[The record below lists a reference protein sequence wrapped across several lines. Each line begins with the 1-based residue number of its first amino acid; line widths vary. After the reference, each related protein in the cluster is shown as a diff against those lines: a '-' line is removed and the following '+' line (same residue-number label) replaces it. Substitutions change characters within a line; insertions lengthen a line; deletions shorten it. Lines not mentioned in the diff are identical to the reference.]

1 MLLLNILINIFIG
14 AIKWVGG
21 IFGQSQ
27 ALLADALETTSDVIS
42 SIILFVAYDKS
53 TQPADLNH
61 PYGHG
66 KLQPL
71 ISFII
76 GLILIGSAGLIINES
91 VQSLVRHEKII
102 PHVFTIYIIL
112 FVVFVK
118 EILYQV
124 FNRLSKQMHSSL
136 FYHEALHHRTDVFT
150 TLVTL
155 LGVSFS
161 LFTNGRFWYGDQLAA
176 IVASAIILFNAYRIL
191 KSSVSEIMDEQTYPE
206 VSSLIEKIAESI
218 QDISS
223 HEKCYVRKSGNR
235 YYCDIH
241 IRVNATYTVKKGH
254 DIAHMLKDKAQ
265 ASNRLIE
272 DVHIHVEPAF

>member
-1 MLLLNILINIFIG
+1 MLLVNILINIFIG

-66 KLQPL
+66 KLQSL

-91 VQSLVRHEKII
+91 VQSLVRHEKKI

-112 FVVFVK
+112 FVVFIK

-161 LFTNGRFWYGDQLAA
+161 LFTNG
-176 IVASAIILFNAYRIL
+176 
-191 KSSVSEIMDEQTYPE
+191 KSKE
-206 VSSLIEKIAESI
+206 
-218 QDISS
+218 
-223 HEKCYVRKSGNR
+223 
-235 YYCDIH
+235 
-241 IRVNATYTVKKGH
+241 
-254 DIAHMLKDKAQ
+254 
-265 ASNRLIE
+265 
-272 DVHIHVEPAF
+272 